1 MKNKYL
7 NACIAVVVAAGL
19 LLAAPSQAAFGAPV
33 QTVYRLYHSGTLDHH
48 YTTDTNEY
56 QVLAGRGWQQEG
68 VAWASRDSS
77 AVPVYRLYHE
87 GTRDHHYTKDSQRV
101 SGACR
106 SRWRPGGHRGG
117 TPIEAQGVPVYRLY
131 HEGTLN
137 HHYTKDYNEYQVLA
151 GRGWKQ
157 EALLGMVRRRT
168 PPPRAARPSWRV
180 AGLCGADGRL
190 LSKER
195 WRIHVSGQCV

>member
-1 MKNKYL
+1 M
-7 NACIAVVVAAGL
+7 
-19 LLAAPSQAAFGAPV
+19 
-33 QTVYRLYHSGTLDHH
+33 YRLYHSGTLDHH

-56 QVLAGRGWQQEG
+56 QVLAGRGCQQEG

-87 GTRDHHYTKDSQRV
+87 GTRDHHYTKDYNEYQVLADRGWSQEGIAWY
-101 SGACR
+101 SD
-106 SRWRPGGHRGG
+106 
-117 TPIEAQGVPVYRLY
+117 EAQGVPVYRLY

-157 EALLGMVRRRT
+157 EGVAWYGAAEDAALREPHAHHG
-168 PPPRAARPSWRV
+168 RV
-180 AGLCGADGRL
+180 AGLLRSRWL
-190 LSKER
+190 LTIEKER